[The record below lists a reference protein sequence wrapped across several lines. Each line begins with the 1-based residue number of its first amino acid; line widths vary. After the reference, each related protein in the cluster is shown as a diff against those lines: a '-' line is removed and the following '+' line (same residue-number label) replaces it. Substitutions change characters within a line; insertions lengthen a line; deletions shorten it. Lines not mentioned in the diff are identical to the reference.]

1 MVVNLLINAVQH
13 GAGSIRVEAR
23 GDGEQVTVAV
33 SNEGNGIPRHALPTL
48 FDPLTRVIPSPL
60 PRGTAAGMG
69 LGLYICRWI
78 AHARDGTIAVESAEA
93 ITMFTVCIPRQ
104 VRRRD

>member
-60 PRGTAAGMG
+60 PRGTAAGMAWACIYAG
-69 LGLYICRWI
+69 GSRTP
-78 AHARDGTIAVESAEA
+78 ATAR
-93 ITMFTVCIPRQ
+93 
-104 VRRRD
+104 